1 MHLDLIAYRPGIGGY
16 LAEFY
21 PGPHY
26 EARPWS
32 ERSVYM
38 DGDAFEALHYIV
50 DRFHLFGPVTLAG
63 VRLDRFIGELE
74 EAAQKIAATASAK
87 DIWPYTRSFGYTQ
100 FNSVKDWEEGR
111 QAFAA
116 MLRDLAQWMRRV
128 REAKQPVT
136 ILGL

>member
-1 MHLDLIAYRPGIGGY
+1 MHLDLIPYKPGIKGY
-16 LAEFY
+16 LAQFY

-32 ERSVYM
+32 EQSVYM

-50 DRFHLFGPVTLAG
+50 DRFHLYGPVTLAG
-63 VRLDRFIGELE
+63 ARLDRFITELE
-74 EAAQKIAATASAK
+74 EAAVRIAAAQSPK

-100 FNSVKDWEEGR
+100 FNSIADWEAGR
-111 QAFAA
+111 DAFSG
-116 MLRDLAQWMRRV
+116 MLRELAQWMRRA
-128 REAKQPVT
+128 REARQPVT